1 MSHMRAWLGKG
12 FPMVLSAA
20 PGVHPPPA
28 ALARLGDDERPSR
41 PKTNR
46 SMNIVVF
53 CPSLIGDT
61 VMATPTFRALRQE
74 FPDARMTAVLKPNVV
89 PVLDGTAWFDDAILF
104 HPRAKNHDQRASALL
119 KRLRADRPDAAVLL
133 PNSIR
138 TAWISWR
145 AGVRRRVGYD
155 RYGRGPLL
163 TDRLKPPRDEAESLR
178 PFPAVE
184 YYLAL
189 ARALGCRDAG
199 LQLELATTPADEAAA
214 DESCRALGIDPG
226 RPLVCLNNGGAFGP
240 SKGWPNGYFA
250 FLARRLAE
258 ELGAS
263 VVMLCGPAERDA
275 ARAVAALATHP
286 QVVSLADQRLSIGLS
301 KAFVRRARLLITTD
315 SGPRHFAAALGTPV
329 VTLFGPTGI
338 TWTRT
343 NFPHAVHLYH
353 PVPCQPCQ
361 RPVCPLGHHNCMRK
375 LVPDDVFQVA
385 RRMLVGGR
393 SGARPPS
400 PESR

>member
-1 MSHMRAWLGKG
+1 
-12 FPMVLSAA
+12 
-20 PGVHPPPA
+20 
-28 ALARLGDDERPSR
+28 
-41 PKTNR
+41 
-46 SMNIVVF
+46 MNIVVF

-61 VMATPTFRALRQE
+61 VMATPTFRALRAK
-74 FPDARMTAVLKPNVV
+74 FPDARMTAVLKPNVA
-89 PVLDGTAWFDDAILF
+89 PVLDGTTWFDDAIPF
-104 HPRAKNHDQRASALL
+104 HPRAKNRDQRTPALMN
-119 KRLRADRPDAAVLL
+119 RLRAERPDAAVLL

-145 AGVRRRVGYD
+145 AGVRRRVGYN
-155 RYGRGPLL
+155 RYSRGLLL
-163 TDRLKPPRDEAESLR
+163 TDRLQPPRDETGKLL

-189 ARALGCRDAG
+189 ARALGCRDNG
-199 LQLELATTPADEAAA
+199 LQLELSTTPADEAAA
-214 DESCRALGIDPG
+214 DEACRSLGMESG
-226 RPLVCLNNGGAFGP
+226 HPLICLNNGGAFGP
-240 SKGWPNGYFA
+240 AKSWPNGYFA

-275 ARAVAALATHP
+275 ARVVASLAAHP
-286 QVVSLADQRLSIGLS
+286 RVFSLADQRLSIGLS
-301 KAFVRRARLLITTD
+301 KAFVRRASLLITTD

-329 VTLFGPTGI
+329 VTLFGPTSI
-338 TWTRT
+338 HWTRT
-343 NFPHAVHLYH
+343 NFPHAAHIYH

-393 SGARPPS
+393 NGARPPS
-400 PESR
+400 PDSR

>member
-1 MSHMRAWLGKG
+1 
-12 FPMVLSAA
+12 
-20 PGVHPPPA
+20 
-28 ALARLGDDERPSR
+28 
-41 PKTNR
+41 
-46 SMNIVVF
+46 MNIAVF

-61 VMATPTFRALRQE
+61 VMATPTFRALRRE
-74 FPDARMTAVLKPNVV
+74 FPKGKLTAILKPNVA
-89 PVLDGTAWFDDAILF
+89 PVLDGTTWFDEIIMF
-104 HPRAKNHDQRASALL
+104 HSRAKQRDQRAPALL
-119 KRLRADRPDAAVLL
+119 SRLKADRPDAAVLL
-133 PNSIR
+133 PNSPR

-145 AGVRRRVGYD
+145 AGIPRRVGYN

-163 TDRLKPPRDEAESLR
+163 TDRLRPPRDESGKLL

-184 YYLAL
+184 YYLAT
-189 ARALGCRDAG
+189 AKALGCRDVG

-214 DESCRALGIDPG
+214 DAASLALGIDPA
-226 RPLVCLNNGGAFGP
+226 RPLLCLNNGGAFGP
-240 SKGWPNGYFA
+240 AKSWPNGYFA
-250 FLARRLAE
+250 FLARRLAN

-275 ARAVAALATHP
+275 ARAVARLAGHP
-286 QVVSLADQRLSIGLS
+286 QVFSLADQPMSIGLS
-301 KAFVRRARLLITTD
+301 KALVRRARLLITTD

-338 TWTRT
+338 SWTRT
-343 NFPHAVHLYH
+343 NFPHAAHLLH

-375 LVPDDVFQVA
+375 LTPDDVFRVV

-393 SGARPPS
+393 DGARPPS
-400 PESR
+400 LESR

>member
-1 MSHMRAWLGKG
+1 
-12 FPMVLSAA
+12 
-20 PGVHPPPA
+20 
-28 ALARLGDDERPSR
+28 
-41 PKTNR
+41 
-46 SMNIVVF
+46 MNIAVF

-61 VMATPTFRALRQE
+61 VMATPTFRALRRE
-74 FPDARMTAVLKPNVV
+74 FPDGKLTAILKPNVA
-89 PVLDGTAWFDDAILF
+89 PVLDGTPWFDETIMF
-104 HPRAKNHDQRASALL
+104 HPRAKHRDQRTPALM

-133 PNSIR
+133 PNSLR

-145 AGVRRRVGYD
+145 AGVPRRVGYN

-163 TDRLKPPRDEAESLR
+163 TDRLRPPRDEAGKLL

-184 YYLAL
+184 YYLAT

-199 LQLELATTPADEAAA
+199 LRLELATTPADEAAA
-214 DESCRALGIDPG
+214 DAACRALGVDPG
-226 RPLVCLNNGGAFGP
+226 GKLICLNNGGAFGP
-240 SKGWPNGYFA
+240 AKSWPNGYFA
-250 FLARRLAE
+250 FLARRLAK
-258 ELGAS
+258 ELDAS
-263 VVMLCGPAERDA
+263 VVMLCGPAEREA
-275 ARAVAALATHP
+275 ARTVAALAAHP
-286 QVVSLADQRLSIGLS
+286 RVVSLAEQPLSIGLS

-338 TWTRT
+338 SWTRT
-343 NFPHAVHLYH
+343 NFPHAVHLLH

-375 LVPDDVFQVA
+375 LTPDDVFNVA

-393 SGARPPS
+393 DGTRPPS
-400 PESR
+400 PEAS